1 MKIHFLAAFAA
12 VSYTHLPGQFII
24 LRSNEEA
31 ERIPLTISSH
41 DDGLITVIFQKAGAG
56 TMELDLLNE
65 GDCLADM
72 AGPLGKPTPVEGYGR
87 VAVLG
92 GGLGC
97 AIALPVARGL
107 HEACLLYTSRCV

>member
-1 MKIHFLAAFAA
+1 MPKKFEIIHKRVLNPEMSSISVYAPWIAAKAK
-12 VSYTHLPGQFII
+12 PGQFII

-72 AGPLGKPTPVEGYGR
+72 AGPLGKPTPVEG
-87 VAVLG
+87 
-92 GGLGC
+92 
-97 AIALPVARGL
+97 
-107 HEACLLYTSRCV
+107 